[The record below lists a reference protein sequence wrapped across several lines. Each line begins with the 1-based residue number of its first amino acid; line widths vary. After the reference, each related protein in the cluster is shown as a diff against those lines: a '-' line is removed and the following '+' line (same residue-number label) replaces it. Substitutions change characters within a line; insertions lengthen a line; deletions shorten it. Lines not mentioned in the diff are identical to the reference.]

1 MIFVMRSDI
10 IFTAGSNYVI
20 ASRSYGHVLI
30 MISDRVSS
38 WVSLWKLFWGDTIG
52 DEGIGV
58 APTTPILIYFLQKRL
73 HMINDR
79 CGYGRGKPIPRPGC

>member
-58 APTTPILIYFLQKRL
+58 APTTPILIYFYKKK
-73 HMINDR
+73 ITYD
-79 CGYGRGKPIPRPGC
+79 